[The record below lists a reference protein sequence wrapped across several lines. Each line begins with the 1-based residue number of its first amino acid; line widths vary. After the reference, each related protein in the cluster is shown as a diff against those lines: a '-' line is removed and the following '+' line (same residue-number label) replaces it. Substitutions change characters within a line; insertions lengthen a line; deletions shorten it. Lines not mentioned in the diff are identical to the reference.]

1 MGRCCVQLSLPEAIV
16 QCMRHGGLQKL
27 RLEESKGGKMSS
39 YGKMEPEQR
48 LVKDKGP
55 KIDTTVFPTHVDE
68 VRKTDRLVALQGAIK
83 EAKTILALKRPPL
96 TAFEQ
101 ELRKLINRESMENRS
116 DTPDFILAEYLHSC
130 LVAFEN
136 ATNARERWYGRRND
150 Y

>member
-16 QCMRHGGLQKL
+16 QYMCHGGLQKL
-27 RLEESKGGKMSS
+27 HLEESKGGKMSS
-39 YGKMEPEQR
+39 YEKMEPEQR

-55 KIDTTVFPTHVDE
+55 KIDTTVFPTHE

-101 ELRKLINRESMENRS
+101 ELRNLINRESMENRS

-136 ATNARERWYGRRND
+136 ATNARERWCGRRND
-150 Y
+150 

>member
-1 MGRCCVQLSLPEAIV
+1 
-16 QCMRHGGLQKL
+16 
-27 RLEESKGGKMSS
+27 MSS
-39 YGKMEPEQR
+39 YEKMEPEQR

-55 KIDTTVFPTHVDE
+55 KIDTTVFPPHE

-136 ATNARERWYGRRND
+136 ATNARERRCGRRND

>member
-16 QCMRHGGLQKL
+16 QYMCHGGLQKL
-27 RLEESKGGKMSS
+27 HLEESKGGKMSS
-39 YGKMEPEQR
+39 YEKMEPEQR

-55 KIDTTVFPTHVDE
+55 KIDTTVFPTHE

-136 ATNARERWYGRRND
+136 ATNARERWCGRRND
-150 Y
+150 